1 MVGTDANG
9 EGQIIKNVAISASEK
24 IFRVMDIK
32 NLAWNSTDSYD
43 PTISETINDAYD
55 KKNNLLPLISETITT
70 VSNLP
75 VSDGH

>member
-1 MVGTDANG
+1 MVSPQGNNAPGINGYNVTIGTDANG

-43 PTISETINDAYD
+43 PTIS
-55 KKNNLLPLISETITT
+55 
-70 VSNLP
+70 
-75 VSDGH
+75 